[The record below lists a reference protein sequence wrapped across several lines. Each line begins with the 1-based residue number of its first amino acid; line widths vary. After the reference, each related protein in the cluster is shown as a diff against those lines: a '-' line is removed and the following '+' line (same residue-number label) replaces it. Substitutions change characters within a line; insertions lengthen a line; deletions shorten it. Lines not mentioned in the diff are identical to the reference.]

1 MNARRSRGLRGTR
14 RGSALILVLL
24 MTLAVAALAVAAI
37 FMSSSA
43 GLLSRF
49 YDRERQFMYAAESAL
64 EQAISKLER
73 DTSFAVT
80 STTPVSVIP
89 LTDLY
94 DASGTAIAGARV
106 QVWGALTGDTT
117 SSGPITVT
125 LLAQVSDVVGTR
137 FVRRVD
143 LRREHFAQINLL
155 VNNAT
160 TAATAPFEGGA
171 SIVGRIHANGDW
183 GQINGGPTY
192 RDSVSSAGTV
202 GGNAGGFLTAKVEGT
217 RRIPWPATDSVLAPD
232 SIRAAAD
239 GMVIVPAAADPTR
252 IEFVWVDDGDGV
264 PEAGEGFFRVFD
276 LLHPSD
282 ARLDLQPTLHGPSAA
297 QQHYR
302 WDDPII
308 QNQCGAFY
316 HRGGS
321 WQFFPVAT
329 HRTAWA
335 RAVLSGA
342 GTPAAPSSPEWEG
355 TPNQQRD
362 ATIAVLQRPT
372 ARCFPAGSPYLVNT
386 ERFTE
391 SLANGGGVGTGATHV
406 YPFGV
411 ENPAHRYGGSDTTFT
426 ALVRTCT
433 IEDDG
438 ELCASGTISDLGQ
451 WRALSG
457 SSYIAPLDADG
468 AGAVVFATGSVR
480 ASGTV
485 VGRVK
490 LSVRG
495 QLSILDR
502 IVHGL
507 GPNSD
512 SADCSQL
519 FGAVASGNVSVLDNA
534 VTRFRRVGAA
544 APPGPPNI
552 QSVHLGGAQHLD
564 LHGAY
569 LSLTGSV
576 GVLGSGTLTGNAAD
590 QPTCEGSRYSGGC
603 LRHVGSLAMMTSQ
616 SFSTSN
622 GAGFRYTPTADAC
635 FERGFR
641 PPLWP
646 GTNRYTVL
654 RALDVR
660 PRLLIGNGALA
671 AYFASLQGD
680 SE

>member
-1 MNARRSRGLRGTR
+1 MTSARVGLRGRR

-49 YDRERQFMYAAESAL
+49 YDRERQFSYAAESAL
-64 EQAISKLER
+64 EQAISKLQL

-94 DASGTAIAGARV
+94 DASGAAIAGAKV
-106 QVWGALTGDTT
+106 QVWGAITGDTT

-160 TAATAPFEGGA
+160 TAATAPFETGA
-171 SIVGRIHANGDW
+171 SIVGRIHVNGDW
-183 GQINGGPTY
+183 AQINPAPTY
-192 RDSVSSAGTV
+192 RDSVSSVGIV
-202 GGNAGGFLTAKVEGT
+202 GGNSNAFLTAKVEGA
-217 RRIPWPATDSVLAPD
+217 RRIPWPSTEAVLVADSVQAAGNGLVVVPD
-232 SIRAAAD
+232 AS
-239 GMVIVPAAADPTR
+239 DPTR

-264 PEAGEGFFRVFD
+264 PERAEGFVRVFD
-276 LLHPSD
+276 LDHASD
-282 ARLDLQPTLHGPSAA
+282 ARLDVQPTPLGANDNTR
-297 QQHYR
+297 YFG

-316 HRGGS
+316 RRGGT

-329 HRTAWA
+329 HRAAWA
-335 RAVLSGA
+335 QAILAGA
-342 GTPAAPSSPEWEG
+342 GTPAAPSPSDWQG
-355 TPNQQRD
+355 NANDQRD

-386 ERFTE
+386 ERFTD
-391 SLANGGGVGTGATHV
+391 NGGTIGVGANDR
-406 YPFGV
+406 YPFGSR
-411 ENPAHRYGGSDTTFT
+411 NASHRYGGQDTTFT
-426 ALVRTCT
+426 ARARTCT
-433 IEDDG
+433 IVPDG
-438 ELCASGTISDLGQ
+438 LSCQGGTITDLGRWRELPSGSGTYLK
-451 WRALSG
+451 A
-457 SSYIAPLDADG
+457 LDADG
-468 AGAVVFATGSVR
+468 VGRVLYSTADVR
-480 ASGTV
+480 ASGTI

-490 LSVRG
+490 LTVRG
-495 QLSILDR
+495 RLALLDR
-502 IVHGL
+502 LVHGN
-507 GPNSD
+507 GPN
-512 SADCSQL
+512 ADEASCEHL
-519 FGAVASGNVSVLDNA
+519 FGAVSSGQLHV
-534 VTRFRRVGAA
+534 VTNPMTRLARVGSNNGSA
-544 APPGPPNI
+544 
-552 QSVHLGGAQHLD
+552 QFVQLGGSPHLN

-569 LSLTGSV
+569 LSLGSTF
-576 GVLGSGTLTGNAAD
+576 GADGNGTHFGAAGSQT
-590 QPTCEGSRYSGGC
+590 TCDGSRYSGGC
-603 LRHVGSLAMMTSQ
+603 LRHAGSAAMMTAR

-635 FERGFR
+635 FERGYR
-641 PPLWP
+641 PPFWP
-646 GTNRYTVL
+646 ATNRYTVL

-660 PRLLIGNGALA
+660 TRLVIGNGAIA
-671 AYFASLQGD
+671 AYYATLQGT
-680 SE
+680 

>member
-1 MNARRSRGLRGTR
+1 MRGTR

-37 FMSSSA
+37 FMTSSA

-49 YDRERQFMYAAESAL
+49 YDRERQFSYAAESAL
-64 EQAISKLER
+64 QQAISKLQL

-94 DASGTAIAGARV
+94 DAAGTVIAGARV

-160 TAATAPFEGGA
+160 TAATAPFERGD
-171 SIVGRIHANGDW
+171 SIVGRIHSNGNW
-183 GQINGGPTY
+183 AQINPAPTY

-202 GGNAGGFLTAKVEGT
+202 GGNANAFLTAKVEGA
-217 RRIPWPATDSVLAPD
+217 RRIPWPATDSVLARD

-239 GMVIVPAAADPTR
+239 GLVIVPSATRPTR
-252 IEFVWVDDGDGV
+252 IELLWADDGDGV
-264 PEAGEGFFRVFD
+264 PEAAEGFVRVFD
-276 LLHPSD
+276 LLHPID
-282 ARLDLQPTLHGPSAA
+282 ARLDVQPAPFGANDNLR
-297 QQHYR
+297 HYR
-302 WDDPII
+302 WDDAII

-316 HRGGS
+316 HRNGA

-329 HRTAWA
+329 HRAAWA

-342 GTPAAPSSPEWEG
+342 GTPAAPSPADWEG
-355 TPNQQRD
+355 SNNNQRD
-362 ATIAVLQRPT
+362 ATIAVLTRPT

-386 ERFTE
+386 ERFTDN
-391 SLANGGGVGTGATHV
+391 SGTIGTGNNDR

-411 ENPAHRYGGSDTTFT
+411 TNPSHRYGGSDTTFT
-426 ALVRTCT
+426 ALARTCA

-438 ELCASGTISDLGQ
+438 ERCAGGTITNLGQ
-451 WRALSG
+451 WRVLNG
-457 SSYIAPLDADG
+457 SSYVLPLDG
-468 AGAVVFATGSVR
+468 SGFGAVMFVTAGVR
-480 ASGTV
+480 ASGTA

-495 QLSILDR
+495 QLSLVDR
-502 IVHGL
+502 LVQGL

-512 SADCSQL
+512 ASDCAHL
-519 FGAVASGNVSVLDNA
+519 FGAVASGSVSVLDNA
-534 VTRFRRVGAA
+534 VTRFRRVGAGP
-544 APPGPPNI
+544 PPGPGNV
-552 QSVHLGGAQHLD
+552 QSAYLGGAQHFD

-569 LSLTGSV
+569 LSLTGSF
-576 GVLGSGTLTGNAAD
+576 GVSGNGARMGAANA
-590 QPTCEGSRYSGGC
+590 QPLCAGANYSGGC
-603 LRHVGSLAMMTSQ
+603 LRHVGSAAMMTAQ

-641 PPLWP
+641 PPFWP
-646 GTNRYTVL
+646 ATNRYTII

-660 PRLLIGNGALA
+660 TPNVIGNGAIP
-671 AYFASLQGD
+671 AYFATLQGI
-680 SE
+680 SQ